1 MAVSHR
7 RCFRKPDLKERQ
19 KETVMQSRKK
29 ARLVLEDGTEF
40 AGTSFG
46 ASRSSRGEVVFS
58 TGMVGYPQSLTDPS
72 YKGQILT
79 LTYPLAGNYGVPSD
93 GFDRFGIPR
102 EFESE
107 KIQVSGLVVAE
118 ICDEPSHFSSRRSLS
133 AWMEGEG
140 VPGISGIDTRAL
152 TQRLR
157 EQGVMKGRI
166 VVNGKEP
173 EAVRGREE
181 ENPVADVS
189 CKEVRTYGG
198 QPGGPVIAVVDCG
211 VKANILR
218 IILDTGATVV
228 RIPWDY
234 DFRKVACDG
243 IFLSNGPGDPKSC
256 TKTIASVRRSLA
268 DKKPIFGICLGNQ
281 ILALAAG
288 ADTYKLP
295 YGHRGQ
301 NQPALE
307 VGTSRC
313 YMTSQNHGYA
323 VREDSLP
330 QGWEPWFVNVNDRT
344 LEGIRSSRG
353 PFSAVQFHP
362 EGCPGPRDTQ
372 FLLEKFVADA
382 KCYGESHE
390 KA

>member
-1 MAVSHR
+1 MH
-7 RCFRKPDLKERQ
+7 P
-19 KETVMQSRKK
+19 RKK
-29 ARLVLEDGTEF
+29 TASLVLEDGTEF
-40 AGTSFG
+40 LGRAFG

-72 YKGQILT
+72 YKGQILS
-79 LTYPLAGNYGVPSD
+79 LTYPLAGNYGVPAAA
-93 GFDRFGIPR
+93 FDRFGIPL
-102 EFESE
+102 EFESD

-118 ICDEPSHFSSRRSLS
+118 LCDEPSHFSARRSLS
-133 AWMEGEG
+133 AWLEEEGI
-140 VPGISGIDTRAL
+140 PGISGIDTRAL

-157 EQGVMKGRI
+157 ERGVMKGRI
-166 VVNGKEP
+166 LVDGAEP
-173 EAVRGREE
+173 DAAHSAPAGSAAGADPAMDE
-181 ENPVADVS
+181 ENPVAEVS
-189 CKEVRTYGG
+189 CREVKTYRGA
-198 QPGGPVIAVVDCG
+198 PGGPTIAVVDCG

-218 IILDTGATVV
+218 IILGSGATVV
-228 RIPWDY
+228 RVPWDY

-243 IFLSNGPGDPKSC
+243 IFLSNGPGDPKAC
-256 TKTIASVRRSLA
+256 TKTIASVRRALSD
-268 DKKPIFGICLGNQ
+268 DKPVFGICLGNQ

-307 VGTSRC
+307 VGGKRC

-323 VREDSLP
+323 VRGDSLP
-330 QGWEPWFVNVNDRT
+330 HGWEPWFINANDRT
-344 LEGIRSSRG
+344 IEGIRSSRKH
-353 PFSAVQFHP
+353 FSAVQFHP

-372 FLLEKFVADA
+372 FLLEAFVADA
-382 KCYGESHE
+382 ACYGEGHE

>member
-1 MAVSHR
+1 MH
-7 RCFRKPDLKERQ
+7 
-19 KETVMQSRKK
+19 SRKK
-29 ARLVLEDGTEF
+29 SARLVLEDGTEF
-40 AGTSFG
+40 AGTAFG
-46 ASRSSRGEVVFS
+46 ATRSLRGEVVFS

-79 LTYPLAGNYGVPSD
+79 LTYPLAGNYGVPASSL
-93 GFDRFGIPR
+93 DRHGIPR

-118 ICDEPSHFSSRRSLS
+118 LCEEPSHFSSRRTLS

-140 VPGISGIDTRAL
+140 IPGISGIDTRAL
-152 TQRLR
+152 TQLLR
-157 EQGVMKGRI
+157 EEGVMKGRI
-166 VVNGKEP
+166 VVDGKEP
-173 EAVRGREE
+173 EASNGRED
-181 ENPVADVS
+181 ENPVAEVS
-189 CKEVRTYGG
+189 CGESRTYKGEAE
-198 QPGGPVIAVVDCG
+198 GPTIAVVDCG

-228 RIPWDY
+228 RIPWDT
-234 DFRKVACDG
+234 DFRKIACDG
-243 IFLSNGPGDPKSC
+243 IFLSNGPGDPKAC
-256 TKTIASVRRSLA
+256 TKTIASVRRALA
-268 DKKPIFGICLGNQ
+268 DEKPIFGICLGNQ

-307 VGTSRC
+307 VGTRRC

-323 VREDSLP
+323 VRADSLP
-330 QGWEPWFVNVNDRT
+330 HGWEPWFVNVNDGT
-344 LEGIRSSRG
+344 IEGIRSTRK
-353 PFSAVQFHP
+353 PFRAVQFHP

-372 FLLEKFVADA
+372 FLLEQFIADA
-382 KCYGESHE
+382 KLYGESHE

>member
-1 MAVSHR
+1 MHP
-7 RCFRKPDLKERQ
+7 RKNPAL
-19 KETVMQSRKK
+19 
-29 ARLVLEDGTEF
+29 LVLEDGTEF
-40 AGTSFG
+40 NGTAFG
-46 ASRSSRGEVVFS
+46 APRSSRGEVVFS

-79 LTYPLAGNYGVPSD
+79 LTYPLIGNYGVPAPS
-93 GFDRFGIPR
+93 FDRFGIPA
-102 EFESE
+102 EMESG

-118 ICDEPSHFSSRRSLS
+118 LCDEPSHYSSKRTLS

-157 EQGVMKGRI
+157 EHGVMKGRI
-166 VVNGKEP
+166 IMDGKEP
-173 EAVRGREE
+173 EAAQGREE
-181 ENPVADVS
+181 ENPVAEVS
-189 CKEVRTYGG
+189 CKEVKTYAGAA
-198 QPGGPVIAVVDCG
+198 GGPTIAVIDCG

-218 IILDTGATVV
+218 IILASGASVV
-228 RIPWDY
+228 MIPWDY
-234 DFRKVACDG
+234 DFRKIACDG
-243 IFLSNGPGDPKSC
+243 IFLSNGPGDPKAC
-256 TKTIASVRRSLA
+256 TKTIASVRRALA
-268 DKKPIFGICLGNQ
+268 DNKPIFGICLGNQ

-307 VGTSRC
+307 VGGTHC

-330 QGWEPWFVNVNDRT
+330 HGWEPWFVNVNDGT

-372 FLLEKFVADA
+372 FLLEQFVADA
-382 KCYGESHE
+382 KRYGVKHE

>member
-1 MAVSHR
+1 MH
-7 RCFRKPDLKERQ
+7 
-19 KETVMQSRKK
+19 SRKNT
-29 ARLVLEDGTEF
+29 ALLVLEDGTEF
-40 AGTSFG
+40 PGTAFG
-46 ASRSSRGEVVFS
+46 ALCSSRGEVVFS

-79 LTYPLAGNYGVPSD
+79 LTYPLIGNYGVPAAA
-93 GFDRFGIPR
+93 FDRFGIPT
-102 EFESE
+102 EMESGS
-107 KIQVSGLVVAE
+107 IQVSGLVVAE
-118 ICDEPSHFSSRRSLS
+118 LCGEPSHYSSRRTLS
-133 AWMEGEG
+133 SWMEGEG
-140 VPGISGIDTRAL
+140 IPGISGIDTRAL

-157 EQGVMKGRI
+157 EHGVMKGRI
-166 VVNGKEP
+166 IMDGKEP
-173 EAVRGREE
+173 EPVQGREE
-181 ENPVADVS
+181 ENPVAEVS
-189 CKEVRTYGG
+189 CKEVRTYAGA
-198 QPGGPVIAVVDCG
+198 PGGPIIAVVDCG

-218 IILDTGATVV
+218 IILASGASVV
-228 RIPWDY
+228 MIPWDY
-234 DFRKVACDG
+234 DFRKIPCDG
-243 IFLSNGPGDPKSC
+243 IFLSNGPGDPKAC
-256 TKTIASVRRSLA
+256 TKTIASVRRALA
-268 DKKPIFGICLGNQ
+268 DNKPIFGICLGNQ

-307 VGTSRC
+307 VGGARC

-330 QGWEPWFVNVNDRT
+330 HGWEPWFVNVNDGT

-372 FLLEKFVADA
+372 FLLEQFVADA
-382 KCYGESHE
+382 KRYGDKHE

>member
-1 MAVSHR
+1 
-7 RCFRKPDLKERQ
+7 
-19 KETVMQSRKK
+19 MQSRNKAALR

-40 AGTSFG
+40 EGFSFG
-46 ASRSSRGEVVFS
+46 ARRSSRGEVVFS

-72 YKGQILT
+72 YKGQILVA
-79 LTYPLAGNYGVPSD
+79 TYPLIGNYGVPAD
-93 GFDRFGIPR
+93 RFDRHGLPV
-102 EFESE
+102 EFESDRV
-107 KIQVSGLVVAE
+107 QVSGFVVAE
-118 ICDEPSHFSSRRSLS
+118 LCEAPSHYSSKRTLS
-133 AWMEGEG
+133 AWLEAEGI
-140 VPGISGIDTRAL
+140 PGISGIDTRAL

-166 VVNGKEP
+166 HVEGE
-173 EAVRGREE
+173 EAEAPADKSGDEAADSGE
-181 ENPVADVS
+181 DNPVALVS
-189 CKEVRTYGG
+189 CQAPRVYEGKK
-198 QPGGPVIAVVDCG
+198 GGPRLLVVDCG

-218 IILDTGATVV
+218 ILLGTGATLIRV
-228 RIPWDY
+228 PWDH
-234 DFRKVACDG
+234 DFRGVDHDG
-243 IFLSNGPGDPKSC
+243 IFLSNGPGDPKAC
-256 TKTIASVRRSLA
+256 TKTIASVRRALF
-268 DKKPIFGICLGNQ
+268 DDRPIFGICLGNQ

-295 YGHRGQ
+295 YGHRSQ

-307 VGTSRC
+307 KGSHRC

-330 QGWEPWFVNVNDRT
+330 HHWAPWFVNANDGT
-344 LEGIRSSRG
+344 NEGIKSLKK

-372 FLLEKFVADA
+372 FLLEHFVDDA
-382 KCYGESHE
+382 AAWAVRKGARHE